1 MTSTDEEIRL
11 VEDAQRGSEEAF
23 TELLRRHQ
31 ARVRSYLAR
40 FVRDRAVIDD
50 LGQETFLAAY
60 RRLSTYRGEVPLNLW
75 LLGIARNA
83 ALSYLRAEERR
94 RQREGRKVQAALAGW
109 LAAHIE
115 SAASDEGREVSA
127 LEECVKALPEP
138 SARLIEEFYFNG
150 SRGAEL
156 ARRTGKSEGT
166 LWVTLLRLRRA
177 LRECVQGRMAPK
189 GLTQ

>member
-1 MTSTDEEIRL
+1 MVSADEEAKL
-11 VEDAQRGSEEAF
+11 VEDARRGSEDAF

-31 ARVRSYLAR
+31 ARVRTYLAR

-60 RRLSTYRGEVPLNLW
+60 RRLSTYRGEVPLGPW

-109 LAAHIE
+109 LAAHLE
-115 SAASDEGREVSA
+115 STASEDGREVSA
-127 LEECVKALPEP
+127 LEECVKALPLP

-156 ARRTGKSEGT
+156 ARRTGRSEST
-166 LWVTLLRLRRA
+166 LWVTLLRVRRA
-177 LRECVQGRMAPK
+177 LKECVQGRLAPREA
-189 GLTQ
+189 TS